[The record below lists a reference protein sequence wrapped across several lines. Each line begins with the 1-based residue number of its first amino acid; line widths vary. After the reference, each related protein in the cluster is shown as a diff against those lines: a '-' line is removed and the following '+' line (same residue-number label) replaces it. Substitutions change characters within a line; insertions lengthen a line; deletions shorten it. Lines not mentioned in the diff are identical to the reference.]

1 MQEELFNYFLNKQ
14 DREYDEQIRF
24 NINRINELESLLNG
38 KTTEEKDVIQ
48 LEKKLLELE
57 NKRITRLIREKE
69 EGERSLN
76 YQRFIICLS
85 TTQFIK

>member
-48 LEKKLLELE
+48 LEK
-57 NKRITRLIREKE
+57 
-69 EGERSLN
+69 SCLN
-76 YQRFIICLS
+76 
-85 TTQFIK
+85 